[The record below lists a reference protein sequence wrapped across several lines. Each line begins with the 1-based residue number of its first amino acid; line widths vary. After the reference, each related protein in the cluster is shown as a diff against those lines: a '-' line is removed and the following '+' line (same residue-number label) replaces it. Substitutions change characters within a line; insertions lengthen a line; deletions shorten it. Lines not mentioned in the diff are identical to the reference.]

1 MRCPVR
7 ILTTADRLSLRGGL
21 ERVHLEVNRGLAQ
34 RGHVI
39 DLLYSAHG
47 EATDLWFSF
56 VRRSAPARC
65 AARRQLRGLPS
76 LVGTLI
82 RATAFGARGRPDIIY
97 SPRHTHLVHALT
109 VGAVGRAPVVC
120 HLHSPPPRPQLTRA
134 QRAVLGRVRRF
145 VAVSNF
151 TAAQWVSA
159 GIPEDRVSV
168 IHNGVDVDRF
178 QPLTDGERATRRRQL
193 GIDPAARVVLYA
205 GRLDPRKGIDVL
217 LEAWRALSAKLDGAR
232 LVVAG
237 APSEYLGERGDVL
250 LEGWRRRCDPA
261 TTILLGHTPDPAAV
275 YGMADLVVVPS
286 VWTDPFPL
294 AVLEAMAVGVPVVAS
309 RVGGIPEALGARFRS
324 HLVEPGRPA
333 ELAAKVRELLDW
345 RTRFPRLG
353 HACRDHVLTHFTLD
367 RMVDRLEAHFLRAV
381 APPQERGLHN
391 GSRTGVGTRDSETL
405 G

>member
-1 MRCPVR
+1 MR

-21 ERVHLEVNRGLAQ
+21 ERVHLEVNRSLAQ

-39 DLLYSAHG
+39 DLLYSAPG
-47 EATDLWFSF
+47 EATDSWFSF
-56 VRRSAPARC
+56 VRRSAPVRC
-65 AARRQLRGLPS
+65 VARRQLRGAPS

-82 RATAFGARGRPDIIY
+82 RAAAFGARSRPDVIY

-109 VGAVGRAPVVC
+109 VGAVSRAPVVC
-120 HLHSPPPRPQLTRA
+120 HLHSPPPRAQLTRA
-134 QRAVLGRVRRF
+134 QRVVLGRVRRF

-168 IHNGVDVDRF
+168 VHNGVDIRRF
-178 QPLTDGERATRRRQL
+178 QPLTEGELGATRRQL
-193 GIDPAARVVLYA
+193 GIDPATRVVLYA

-217 LEAWRALSAKLDGAR
+217 LEAWKLLSTELDGAR

-237 APSEYLGERGDVL
+237 APSEYLGERGDAL
-250 LEGWRRRCDPA
+250 LEGWRHRCDPA
-261 TTILLGHTPDPAAV
+261 TTVLLGHTPDPIAV
-275 YGMADLVVVPS
+275 YEAADLVVVPS

-333 ELAAKVRELLDW
+333 ELAAKVRELIDW
-345 RTRFPRLG
+345 RTRSPRLG

-367 RMVDRLEAHFLRAV
+367 RMVERLEALFVRAV
-381 APPQERGLHN
+381 LHHKSMASTFEPRRGSN
-391 GSRTGVGTRDSETL
+391 TRQ
-405 G
+405 